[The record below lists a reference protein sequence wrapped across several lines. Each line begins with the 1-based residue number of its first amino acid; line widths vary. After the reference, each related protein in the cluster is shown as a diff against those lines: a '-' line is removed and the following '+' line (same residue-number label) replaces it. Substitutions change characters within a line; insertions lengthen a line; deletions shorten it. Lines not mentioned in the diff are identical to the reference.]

1 MSDTLSMPF
10 DVRLMNA
17 TSACLLAVFGALALT
32 LLAGWAANQGWFA
45 LRGVIVGGD
54 VTHSNAVTL
63 RAHVLPRLEGSI
75 LTVDLQRARQA
86 FESAPWVRRAIVRR
100 EFPNRLRVILQEHR
114 AAAYWGPEGDPRL
127 LNSFGEVFEVNSG
140 EVEHEALPRLIGPA
154 GQEAQALS
162 MYRQLQPMFDTLDLS
177 LELLELTGRGGWVAH
192 LDNGAVV
199 ELGRGTDAEV
209 AQRARRF
216 LASLTQVTARYQR
229 RPEAMESADLR
240 HADGYALRLR
250 GVVTGG
256 GSGSPKP

>member
-17 TSACLLAVFGALALT
+17 TSACLLALFGVLALT

-45 LRGVIVGGD
+45 LRGVVVGGD
-54 VTHSNAVTL
+54 ITHSNAVTL

-100 EFPNRLRVILQEHR
+100 EFPNQLKVILQEHR
-114 AAAYWGPEGDPRL
+114 AAAHWGPEGDPRL
-127 LNSFGEVFEVNSG
+127 LNSFGEVFEVNAG
-140 EVEHEALPRLIGPA
+140 EVEHEGLPRLMGPA
-154 GQEAQALS
+154 GQEAQTLA
-162 MYRQLQPMFDTLDLS
+162 MYRQLQPLFERLDLS
-177 LELLELTGRGGWVAH
+177 LETLELSGQGGWVAH
-192 LDNGAVV
+192 LDTGAQV
-199 ELGRGTDAEV
+199 ELGRGTEAEV
-209 AQRARRF
+209 AQRAGRF

-250 GVVTGG
+250 GVATGG
-256 GSGSPKP
+256 SNASAKP